1 MSPGCLSS
9 LSRSKSTTA
18 SPVTA
23 MPGASKRG
31 VGSKVKQAC
40 RRIEQ
45 LVTQPTPKSGEP
57 KPIDAFLNNGPQAP
71 DRPPAAPP
79 LPVQN
84 AAPRP
89 SPLVEKYKITY
100 SPAFNSDPRASSV
113 QNEQRRVDKIAGGY
127 VRPQDTIP
135 EEDTPPPVPPKG
147 KSAPTPYVPYS
158 AGEYWRHRKPRPK
171 AIHPNLP
178 VSQSAETLVD
188 PNARRLTLDLASTS
202 LSLPLGETFAFETE
216 RASHL
221 ETKPATDGLQN
232 HDAVASTSGP
242 GSSRRPRHKKRQRS
256 RSGKLQQTELQIKI
270 PDTILESDQHSPFS
284 FMADTSPAP
293 VAAPSKRPKSL
304 HVRSHTA
311 EELHFDAGHHP
322 APTQAKP
329 SGDMYGELHALRAGR
344 PGHKRA
350 STQQSLSQQSQT
362 AAAAA
367 WKVYAPKE
375 TKPSQY
381 KPFNPVVV
389 KHSPDQRQ
397 TTSSIF
403 GSPVSSDGKA
413 PRITSGV
420 LPQETGD
427 TLKNMFSD
435 ALGNPAQPKS
445 IPKTVTVRDASVVQ
459 PGGGS
464 SYRSARYRSPR
475 AEAVPDE
482 IHIPMEP
489 VRTPPEVPT
498 RPPYPVTP
506 TAPQPPHHQQ
516 PDRQDSGPSTEGSRV
531 MQARSQTI
539 KRHQARRVSI
549 ETQGSQKSQVK
560 VDRLATPLPLG
571 HTTSRQSSIGGEPLP
586 RFYGFR
592 GDEAATEHRRRYEE
606 RRRLRREQRQRE
618 EHERKRQAQESERQ
632 EHERQQQEAQRRWNE
647 VNDGDLIDFRN
658 ASQETSSAGLPSLQ
672 GTVDQAFV
680 FWANQEASLLD

>member
-1 MSPGCLSS
+1 MSS

-45 LVTQPTPKSGEP
+45 LVTKPTPKSGEP
-57 KPIDAFLNNGPQAP
+57 EPIDAFLNNGPQAP

-89 SPLVEKYKITY
+89 SPLVEKYKIPY

-188 PNARRLTLDLASTS
+188 PNARRLTLDLAPTS
-202 LSLPLGETFAFETE
+202 LSLPLGQTFASETE
-216 RASHL
+216 PASHL
-221 ETKPATDGLQN
+221 PGNLTQDGSQTLDTTATGTRP
-232 HDAVASTSGP
+232 H
-242 GSSRRPRHKKRQRS
+242 SSQHPRPKKRQRS
-256 RSGKLQQTELQIKI
+256 RSGKLQRAGLHIDV
-270 PDTILESDQHSPFS
+270 PDTILESGQYSPFS
-284 FMADTSPAP
+284 FMTKTPPA
-293 VAAPSKRPKSL
+293 VASGSSKRPKSL

-311 EELHFDAGHHP
+311 EELHFDAGHRP
-322 APTQAKP
+322 APTQAKT

-350 STQQSLSQQSQT
+350 STQQNLGQQSQ
-362 AAAAA
+362 AAAS

-375 TKPSQY
+375 TRPSQY
-381 KPFNPVVV
+381 TPFNPKAV
-389 KHSPDQRQ
+389 KQSPEQRQ
-397 TTSSIF
+397 TTSAIF
-403 GSPVSSDGKA
+403 GSPKVTDGKA
-413 PRITSGV
+413 PRITSGI
-420 LPQETGD
+420 LPQETAD
-427 TLKNMFSD
+427 MLKNMFSD
-435 ALGNPAQPKS
+435 APGPPAQLELTPGPAPRGNVPV
-445 IPKTVTVRDASVVQ
+445 IQPVRS
-459 PGGGS
+459 S
-464 SYRSARYRSPR
+464 SYRSAKYRSPR
-475 AEAVPDE
+475 AESVPEEADR
-482 IHIPMEP
+482 PREP
-489 VRTPPEVPT
+489 VRPPPVVPT

-506 TAPQPPHHQQ
+506 TVARPEQSRKPIA
-516 PDRQDSGPSTEGSRV
+516 DTSRSFTEGVRV
-531 MQARSQTI
+531 ARTQTVKRTQAR
-539 KRHQARRVSI
+539 KVSI
-549 ETQGSQKSQVK
+549 KSPESQKSQVK

-571 HTTSRQSSIGGEPLP
+571 HTTQRQSSVGGDPLP
-586 RFYGFR
+586 SFYGFR

-606 RRRLRREQRQRE
+606 RRQLRREQRQKEDQERKRE
-618 EHERKRQAQESERQ
+618 EQERQQMEEERKRQEQEREQR
-632 EHERQQQEAQRRWNE
+632 EAQRRWNE
-647 VNDGDLIDFRN
+647 VNDGDLIDFRS